1 MPILRI
7 CSGLSRSINKWIS
20 NEGYLIR
27 LGGNLLMPLAHG
39 RILSLITWI
48 ELMLEMLE
56 KLPLDI
62 DNVVK
67 ATQEH

>member
-1 MPILRI
+1 
-7 CSGLSRSINKWIS
+7 
-20 NEGYLIR
+20 
-27 LGGNLLMPLAHG
+27 MPLAHG
-39 RILSLITWI
+39 RILSLTTWI
-48 ELMLEMLE
+48 ELMLEILE